1 MFRDLKKNIL
11 IFIGRLYRF
20 YLKHKLFRFAIWFFI
35 FCWAVTPLGG
45 KHYFHLILRVVIVLL
60 YRSHFIFPMRK
71 RKVVNTVIGP
81 PGSGKTSLAAF
92 WALKARYT
100 CSEAVYTN
108 ADIIGTYD
116 FDWERDYGTYL
127 QENCT
132 IILDESG
139 LDLDNRQFAMNFTD
153 IVDKKTGEIK
163 HNGRQKLLTLKYHRH
178 LGQDLVVLSQ
188 WTDQDVKIRNLSQNF
203 FVCRKTGLPWLLC
216 VKLYDTDIDVDPMSG
231 DFRFVRKKKHTYF
244 IFSPVIWFDFSTLH
258 VPFDLPEKEW
268 DIVE

>member
-1 MFRDLKKNIL
+1 MKKIKKKIL
-11 IFIGRLYRF
+11 IYIGRVYRF
-20 YLKHKLFRFAIWFFI
+20 YLAHTWFRILVWFF
-35 FCWAVTPLGG
+35 PLNSTFNELNG
-45 KHYFHLILRVVIVLL
+45 KHYLKFAIKMFLILM
-60 YRSHFIFPMRK
+60 YRSHFVFPMRK

-92 WALKARYT
+92 WALKAKYR
-100 CSEAVYTN
+100 CSEKVYAN
-108 ADIIGTYD
+108 ADIIGTYE

-127 QENCT
+127 QEDCT

-139 LDLDNRQFAMNFTD
+139 LDLDNRQFAMNFAD
-153 IVDKKTGEIK
+153 VYDKKTGELL

-178 LGQDLVVLSQ
+178 LGQDLVILSQ

-203 FVCRKTGLPWLLC
+203 FVCKKTGFPWLLC

-244 IFSPVIWFDFSTLH
+244 IFSPVIWFDFSTTN
-258 VPFDLPEKEW
+258 VPFEQPTKEW
-268 DIVE
+268 KIVE